1 MTYGD
6 DHEQS
11 DAAPEAAAS
20 ARADAARTVPTI
32 NDDETTPSGD
42 VTTAAP
48 FDGLLGV
55 LEYTTAPNA
64 ELYVAVMDAALDA
77 RDRFRLQLRPADIA
91 TALNVDRDTAAA
103 ALTYLASK
111 NALHRTYDASEA
123 ETLNEFYKGAFLY
136 QLTPAGVAAQKGVRE
151 VLATRMA
158 TAGRLSA
165 GLLPRIFDA
174 LSAIRA
180 DAADHDDS
188 RLLADFTN
196 LFAIFDELADSA
208 ATYLREL
215 DAEIGDLAADSD
227 RLSTYKA
234 AVLTYLQRFNRELTL
249 WAPQIVDAITA
260 LEDNAPA
267 LLSAAAK
274 LDAAPRPDGTLDDGP
289 IERLT
294 ARWEGTVA
302 WFCPRNGRPA
312 TADYVS
318 SAMIAAINRVLGA
331 ISRLHERRLRRVSR
345 EADFTQLSV
354 WFANLPEEEAHG
366 LWDAATG
373 LWGARHFS
381 DLAGDESLDR
391 RRSFW
396 EAGQAELPPRVRRA
410 VRRGGPGRTAKR
422 SDFSAVKAQA
432 RQRAKEA
439 AEQAAAARERLAAR
453 TPVRLSDIG
462 SLDPAEF
469 GAFLDVL
476 GAALAENVRD
486 GVRTAVLP
494 GATITLRTAGDT
506 RRAQVR
512 TAHGTFNGPDDI
524 VEIETATIRSRR
536 KVVAS

>member
-1 MTYGD
+1 MTSG
-6 DHEQS
+6 S
-11 DAAPEAAAS
+11 DAPGDAGSAPT
-20 ARADAARTVPTI
+20 DATRTVPAI
-32 NDDETTPSGD
+32 NELEGTPNIEEGRA
-42 VTTAAP
+42 VP

-55 LEYTTAPNA
+55 LEYTTAPTA

-77 RDRFRLQLRPADIA
+77 RDRFRLQLRPGDIA
-91 TALNVDRDTAAA
+91 TALGIDRDTAGA
-103 ALTYLASK
+103 ALTYLAAK
-111 NALHRTYDASEA
+111 NALHKTYDASEA

-165 GLLPRIFDA
+165 GLLPRIFEA
-174 LSAIRA
+174 LGAIRA
-180 DAADHDDS
+180 DADDCDDN

-227 RLSTYKA
+227 RLSAYKA
-234 AVLTYLQRFNRELTL
+234 AVLTYLQRFNRELNL
-249 WAPQIVDAITA
+249 WAPQIVDAIVA
-260 LEDNAPA
+260 LEDDAPA
-267 LLSAAAK
+267 LLAAAAK

-294 ARWEGTVA
+294 GRWDGTVT
-302 WFCPRNGRPA
+302 WFCARNGRPA

-345 EADFTQLSV
+345 EADFTQLAA
-354 WFANLPEEEAHG
+354 WFANLPEAAAHE
-366 LWDAATG
+366 LWDATTG

-381 DLAGDESLDR
+381 DLAGDESVDR

-396 EAGQAELPPRVRRA
+396 DAGQAELPPRVRTA

-422 SDFSAVKAQA
+422 SDYSAVKAQA
-432 RQRAKEA
+432 RERAKDA
-439 AEQAAAARERLAAR
+439 AEQANAARERLAAR

-462 SLDPAEF
+462 QLDPAEF

-476 GAALAENVRD
+476 GAALAEHPRD

-494 GATITLRTAGDT
+494 GATIRIRTAGDA
-506 RRAQVR
+506 RLAVVR
-512 TAHGTFNGPDDI
+512 TQHGVFRGPDDI
-524 VEIETATIRSRR
+524 VEIETAAVKARR
-536 KVVAS
+536 KAVVS

>member
-1 MTYGD
+1 M
-6 DHEQS
+6 S
-11 DAAPEAAAS
+11 PRRDAADAPDADASASSPPVCTVASIEDAQAVAEVEAARPVA
-20 ARADAARTVPTI
+20 
-32 NDDETTPSGD
+32 
-42 VTTAAP
+42 

-64 ELYVAVMDAALDA
+64 ELYVAVMDTALDA

-91 TALNVDRDTAAA
+91 TTLGIDRDLAAA
-103 ALTYLASK
+103 ALNYLSSK

-174 LSAIRA
+174 LAAIRA
-180 DAADHDDS
+180 DADEVDDS

-215 DAEIGDLAADSD
+215 DAEIGELAADSE
-227 RLSTYKA
+227 RLAAYKA
-234 AVLTYLQRFNRELTL
+234 AVLTYLQRFNRELNL
-249 WAPQIVDAITA
+249 WAPRIVDAITA
-260 LEDNAPA
+260 IESDAAA
-267 LLSAAAK
+267 LLTAAAK
-274 LDAAPRPDGTLDDGP
+274 LDAAPRPDGTMDDGP

-294 ARWEGTVA
+294 GRWEGTVS

-345 EADFTQLSV
+345 EADFTQLAI
-354 WFANLPEEEAHG
+354 WFAGLPADAAHE
-366 LWDAATG
+366 LWDATTG
-373 LWGARHFS
+373 LWGARHFN
-381 DLAGDESLDR
+381 DLAGDESVDR

-396 EAGQAELPPRVRRA
+396 DAGQAELPPRVRTA
-410 VRRGGPGRTAKR
+410 VRRGSPGRPAKR
-422 SDFSAVKAQA
+422 SDFSVVKEQA
-432 RQRAKEA
+432 RARAKEA
-439 AEQAAAARERLAAR
+439 AEQANAARERLAAR
-453 TPVRLSDIG
+453 TPVRLSDLG
-462 SLDPAEF
+462 RLDRDEF

-476 GAALAENVRD
+476 AAALGEHARD

-494 GATITLRTAGDT
+494 GATIRIGAAGDA
-506 RRAQVR
+506 RRATVL
-512 TAHGTFNGPDDI
+512 TAQGAFSGPDDV
-524 VEIETATIRSRR
+524 VEIDTATVKARR
-536 KVVAS
+536 KAAVS

>member
-1 MTYGD
+1 MTAS
-6 DHEQS
+6 ES
-11 DAAPEAAAS
+11 DAPESSSSNAQD
-20 ARADAARTVPTI
+20 DAARTVPAI
-32 NDDETTPSGD
+32 NDFEVSPNIDEGR
-42 VTTAAP
+42 VVP
-48 FDGLLGV
+48 FDGLLSV
-55 LEYTTAPNA
+55 LEYTTAPTA
-64 ELYVAVMDAALDA
+64 EIYVAVMDAALDA

-91 TALNVDRDTAAA
+91 TVLNIDRDIAAA
-103 ALTYLASK
+103 ALNYLASK

-174 LSAIRA
+174 LGAIRTDA
-180 DAADHDDS
+180 DERDDS

-215 DAEIGDLAADSD
+215 DAEIGDLAADSE
-227 RLSTYKA
+227 RLSAYKA
-234 AVLTYLQRFNRELTL
+234 AVLTYLQRFNRELNL
-249 WAPQIVDAITA
+249 WAPQIVGAIVA
-260 LEDNAPA
+260 LEDDATA
-267 LLSAAAK
+267 LLAAAAK
-274 LDAAPRPDGTLDDGP
+274 VDAAPRPDGTLDDGP

-294 ARWEGTVA
+294 GRWDGTVS
-302 WFCPRNGRPA
+302 WFCPRGGRPA

-318 SAMIAAINRVLGA
+318 LAMIAAINRVLGA

-345 EADFTQLSV
+345 EADFTQLAV
-354 WFANLPEEEAHG
+354 WFAGRPGNAAHE
-366 LWDAATG
+366 LWDATTG
-373 LWGARHFS
+373 LWSARHFN
-381 DLAGDESLDR
+381 DLAGDESVDR

-396 EAGQAELPPRVRRA
+396 DAGQAELPPRVRTA

-422 SDFSAVKAQA
+422 SDFSAVKTQA
-432 RQRAKEA
+432 RAQAKEA

-453 TPVRLSDIG
+453 TPARLSDIG
-462 SLDPAEF
+462 RLDPGEF

-476 GAALAENVRD
+476 GAALAEHARD

-494 GATITLRTAGDT
+494 GATIRIRAAGDAKRT
-506 RRAQVR
+506 TVR
-512 TAHGTFNGPDDI
+512 TQHGAFRGPDDI
-524 VEIETATIRSRR
+524 VEIDTAALKARR
-536 KVVAS
+536 KVAAS